1 MTLHVALRDGFHND
15 TVTIKVNGKEVYRK
29 SGITTD
35 LTISFADSVEV
46 PVEGATARLE
56 VTVEGGQ
63 RKSEEVRVAETS
75 FSDLLRE
82 HPEVIP
88 YSRLPRDQREWLVLN
103 GYNDPSL
110 SVKRPSVKGILD

>member
-63 RKSEEVRVAETS
+63 RKSEEVRVAETP
-75 FSDLLRE
+75 FIA
-82 HPEVIP
+82 V
-88 YSRLPRDQREWLVLN
+88 W
-103 GYNDPSL
+103 
-110 SVKRPSVKGILD
+110 ILDGTMEFRKSKEQIPML